1 MISFQVSEENKEV
14 ISAIYRFV
22 EVEIEPL
29 RKKYQKELENERYF
43 YDENG
48 LYSPGIQEALQQ
60 VRLKSAEAGFYTMFG
75 DPELGGTGDEF
86 GPIAVAL
93 IHEAILK
100 KYGLDPLVMEIFP
113 AGLFTG
119 GLTPVLLGMHPDTK
133 AELLPSIAKGEATL
147 CFGLSEPDAG
157 SDVWAIKTKAVKDGD
172 YWILNGT
179 KQWITNAH
187 YAKYAIIFAVT
198 DPELVEKRKG
208 GITCFLV
215 PFDGKTCVATS
226 SIPYMGHLGSRI
238 GIISMENA
246 RVHEKFI
253 IGDLHQGFGKALHG
267 VDLGRIVM
275 AALCVG
281 AAQWA
286 LDKAI
291 QYANERKTF
300 GVTIGNHQA
309 IQIMLADCAME
320 IYAARNMLLHCA
332 WKMENQEKLP
342 LKEISMIKAYCTE
355 MVQNVVD
362 RCMQIHGGMGLTNEM
377 KLEKV
382 WRWARTLRIPDGTT
396 EIQKRTIA
404 RRLLQGDQSF
414 Q

>member
-1 MISFQVSEENKEV
+1 MISFQTPEEMKEV
-14 ISAIYRFV
+14 IAALYRFIEV
-22 EVEIEPL
+22 EVEPL

-48 LYSPGIQEALQQ
+48 LYAERIQEAFKQ
-60 VRLKSAEAGFYTMFG
+60 VRLKSAKAGFYTMFG
-75 DPELGGTGDEF
+75 VPELGGSGDKF

-93 IHEAILK
+93 IYEAILK

-113 AGLFTG
+113 AGLFTD
-119 GLTPVLLGMHPDTK
+119 GLTPALLGMHPETK
-133 AELLPSIAKGEATL
+133 DELVPRISKGEITL

-157 SDVWAIKTKAVKDGD
+157 SDVWAMKTKAVKDGD
-172 YWILNGT
+172 HWIINGT

-187 YAKYAIIFAVT
+187 YAQYGIIFAVT
-198 DPELVEKRKG
+198 DPDLVAKRKG

-226 SIPYMGHLGSRI
+226 SIPYMGQLGSRI
-238 GIISMENA
+238 AIVSIENA
-246 RVHEKFI
+246 RVPEKNM

-267 VDLGRIVM
+267 VDIGRIVM
-275 AALCVG
+275 ASNCIG

-291 QYANERKTF
+291 NYANERKAF

-309 IQIMLADCAME
+309 IQVMLADCAME
-320 IYAARNMLLHCA
+320 IYAARNMVLHCA
-332 WKMENQEKLP
+332 WKMENQDKLP
-342 LKEISMIKAYCTE
+342 IKEISMIKAYCTE
-355 MVQNVVD
+355 MLQRVLD
-362 RCMQIHGGMGLTNEM
+362 RCIQIHGAMGLTNEM

-404 RRLLQGDQSF
+404 RRLLQGDTSF

>member
-1 MISFQVSEENKEV
+1 MISFQVSEEIKEV

-29 RKKYQKELENERYF
+29 RQKYQKELENERYF

-48 LYSPGIQEALQQ
+48 LFSPGIQEALRQ

-75 DPELGGTGDEF
+75 DPELGGSGDEF

-93 IHEAILK
+93 IYEALLK
-100 KYGLDPLVMEIFP
+100 KYGLDTLVMEIFP

-119 GLTPVLLGMHPDTK
+119 GLTPVLLGMQPETK
-133 AELLPSIAKGEATL
+133 EELLPGISKGEITL

-172 YWILNGT
+172 HWVLNGT

-187 YAKYAIIFAVT
+187 YAKYGIIFAVT

-208 GITCFLV
+208 GISCFLV

-238 GIISMENA
+238 GIISLENA
-246 RVHEKFI
+246 RVHEKYI

-267 VDLGRIVM
+267 VDVGRVVM
-275 AALCVG
+275 AATCVG

-309 IQIMLADCAME
+309 IQMMLADCAME
-320 IYAARNMLLHCA
+320 IYAARNMLLHCS

-342 LKEISMIKAYCTE
+342 LKEISMIKAYCSE
-355 MVQNVVD
+355 MVQRVVD